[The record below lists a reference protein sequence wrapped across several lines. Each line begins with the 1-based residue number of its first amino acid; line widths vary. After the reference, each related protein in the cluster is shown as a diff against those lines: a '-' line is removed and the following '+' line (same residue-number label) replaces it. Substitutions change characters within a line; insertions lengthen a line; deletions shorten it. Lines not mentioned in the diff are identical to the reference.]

1 MDEPTAAVDSTHKK
15 YIMRMIDEMSKKVTL
30 IVVTHDTEYAASFPT
45 KIYMDGGKVVKFK
58 GANDSSMPYDE
69 YNNFSL

>member
-1 MDEPTAAVDSTHKK
+1 
-15 YIMRMIDEMSKKVTL
+15 MIDEMAKQSTL
-30 IVVTHDTEYAASFPT
+30 IVVTHDAEYAASFPT
-45 KIYMDGGKVVKFK
+45 KIYMDSGKVVKFK

>member
-1 MDEPTAAVDSTHKK
+1 
-15 YIMRMIDEMSKKVTL
+15 MRMIDEMAKKSTL
-30 IVVTHDTEYAASFPT
+30 IVVTHDSEYAASFPI
-45 KIYMDGGKVVKFK
+45 KIYMDSGKIVKFK